1 MGTAWLWKE
10 NEGLEGSSD
19 ISSCYKIRMTFA
31 TPFRL
36 SCLWIMR
43 CSSWKRHFLQP
54 THPLKTTK
62 VLCRKKLHIFSPRRV
77 THVNWSFIIVLS
89 AGKNYFREILA
100 HYFWSSSAVLWGGDL
115 YRAQQPPSLSRSP
128 PFPTETEQVA
138 WQQSETQD
146 TGGSRQETVELADF
160 RRNSKRFISFF
171 YLKIC
176 FVSFIYNQELILQSQ
191 LITGREKK

>member
-1 MGTAWLWKE
+1 MQLH
-10 NEGLEGSSD
+10 LGSAA
-19 ISSCYKIRMTFA
+19 YE
-31 TPFRL
+31 
-36 SCLWIMR
+36 IMR

-54 THPLKTTK
+54 IHPLKTTK

-77 THVNWSFIIVLS
+77 THVKLSFIIVLS
-89 AGKNYFREILA
+89 AGKNYFWEVLA
-100 HYFWSSSAVLWGGDL
+100 HYFWSSSAVLGVGGL
-115 YRAQQPPSLSRSP
+115 NRARQHPSLSGSP

-146 TGGSRQETVELADF
+146 TRGSRQETVELGDF
-160 RRNSKRFISFF
+160 RRNSKRFISLL